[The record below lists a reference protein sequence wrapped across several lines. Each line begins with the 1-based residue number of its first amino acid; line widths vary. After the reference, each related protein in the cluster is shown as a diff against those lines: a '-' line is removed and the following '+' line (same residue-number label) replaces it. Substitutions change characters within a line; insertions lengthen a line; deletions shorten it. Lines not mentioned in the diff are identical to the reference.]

1 VGSPV
6 RRARLSGVS
15 DHRDNRD
22 RIVVTGAGGQLGRAL
37 LVQARRRGREVL
49 GLTSAQCDITD
60 PMAIERYVEPH
71 DVVVNCAAYT
81 NVDAAEADEPTAHL
95 VNAVGAENVAHACA
109 RAGAQLIHISTDYIF
124 DGVFAGAPRPYEPG
138 DATRPL
144 SVYGRTKLAGELMVL
159 AAMPDA
165 VVVRTSWVYTGDAD
179 GADFVSVMRRK
190 AISGAS
196 VDVVDDQV
204 GSPTYVPDL
213 VAALLQLAD
222 GAISESVL
230 HAANAGAGSRF
241 DQARAVYAAL
251 GVDPG
256 LVRPVSSA
264 DYPRPAARPA
274 YSALGGRLS
283 TAAGLRPLRPWR
295 DALIQ
300 ALTAGP
306 LPSTP

>member
-1 VGSPV
+1 MSD
-6 RRARLSGVS
+6 RLG
-15 DHRDNRD
+15 NRD
-22 RIVVTGAGGQLGRAL
+22 RIVITGAGGQLGRFL
-37 LVQARRRGREVL
+37 SGQARRQGRQVL

-60 PMAIERYVEPH
+60 PLAVQRYVEPH

-81 NVDAAEADEPTAHL
+81 NVDAAEADEITAHA
-95 VNAVGAENVAHACA
+95 VNAVGAENVAYACA
-109 RAGAQLIHISTDYIF
+109 RAGAQLIHISTDYVF

-138 DATRPL
+138 DAVRPL
-144 SVYGRTKLAGELMVL
+144 SVYGRTKLSGELMVL
-159 AAMPDA
+159 AALPDA
-165 VVVRTSWVYTGDAD
+165 IVVRTSWVYTGDEG

-190 AISGAS
+190 AVGGNP

-204 GSPTYVPDL
+204 GSPTYVADL
-213 VAALLQLAD
+213 ATALLQLAD

-230 HAANAGAGSRF
+230 HAANAGPVSRF
-241 DQARAVYAAL
+241 DQAREVYACL
-251 GVDPG
+251 GADLG

-264 DYPRPAARPA
+264 DNPRPAARPG
-274 YSALGGRLS
+274 YSVLGSRLS

>member
-1 VGSPV
+1 
-6 RRARLSGVS
+6 VS
-15 DHRDNRD
+15 DRTENLD
-22 RIVVTGAGGQLGRAL
+22 RIVVTGAGGQLGRFL
-37 LVQARRRGREVL
+37 LGQARRQGRQVL

-60 PMAIERYVEPH
+60 PLAVQRYVEPH

-81 NVDAAEADEPTAHL
+81 NVDAAEADEVTAHA
-95 VNAVGAENVAHACA
+95 VNAVGAENVAYACA

-124 DGVFAGAPRPYEPG
+124 DGVFAGAPWPYEPG

-159 AAMPDA
+159 SALPDA
-165 VVVRTSWVYTGDAD
+165 VVVRTSWVYTGDEG

-190 AISGAS
+190 AIGGAP

-204 GSPTYVPDL
+204 GSPTYVADL
-213 VAALLQLAD
+213 ASALLQLAD

-241 DQARAVYAAL
+241 EQAREVYAAL

-264 DYPRPAARPA
+264 QSTRAAARPA
-274 YSALGGRLS
+274 YSALGSRLS